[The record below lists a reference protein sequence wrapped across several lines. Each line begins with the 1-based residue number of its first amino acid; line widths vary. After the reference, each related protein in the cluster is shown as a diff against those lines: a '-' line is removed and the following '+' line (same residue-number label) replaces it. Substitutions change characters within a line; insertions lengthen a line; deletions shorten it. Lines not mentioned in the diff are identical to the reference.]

1 MTAED
6 PANTQKSPSRQ
17 RPAREISDAKT
28 MRALAHPVR
37 LQLLE
42 LIHRDGEVTA
52 TRAAEALGESP
63 GNMSWHLQTLAK
75 YGFIEEADG
84 GKGRSRPWRITTD
97 LTRISTTGADQS
109 TVAAGNAL
117 AGLMLDNNVARWRA
131 WLAASDDYSEEWQK
145 AAPTISSMIYLT
157 AAELQQLADELVE
170 LLSRFAERIDPG
182 RRPDDALPVE
192 LTAFGHPL
200 PQTPSGN

>member
-1 MTAED
+1 MTAKD
-6 PANTQKSPSRQ
+6 PANTEESPSRQ
-17 RPAREISDAKT
+17 VPEREISDAKT

-42 LIHRDGEVTA
+42 LIHRDGEITA

-84 GKGRSRPWRITTD
+84 GKGRSRPWRITSE
-97 LTRISTTGADQS
+97 LSRITTTGADQS

-117 AGLMLDNNVARWRA
+117 AGLMLDNRIERWRA
-131 WLAASDDYSEEWQK
+131 WLASSSDYTEDWQK

-157 AAELQQLADELVE
+157 ASELQQISDELVE
-170 LLSRFAERIDPG
+170 ILSRFPERVDAEQ
-182 RRPDDALPVE
+182 RPEDTLPVQ
-192 LTAFGHPL
+192 LTVFGHPL
-200 PQTPSGN
+200 PTTPSGN